1 MPPQNIA
8 DCHFFLL
15 SLISWAAL
23 GCIYEMGFFSWF
35 GGGFF
40 CSFVIFFSYLNF
52 SVFYSGL
59 VDLVHVKMSN
69 TTALSSSSPHSSV
82 CPSVF
87 SDVSQCWLANL
98 LLHPWNA
105 ALVPQDP
112 LGLRGVCRVVPSA
125 CQSREA
131 LTGALGRG
139 CSRPQPPHTAHSA
152 RGSHKPSL
160 NPSHHKAQSGK
171 TVPGRLLPV
180 LSQPMDWI
188 P

>member
-1 MPPQNIA
+1 MHQSGGTKDFNKLPA
-8 DCHFFLL
+8 ARGGVLL
-15 SLISWAAL
+15 RNL
-23 GCIYEMGFFSWF
+23 GSKGAPSGSQCLVGVM
-35 GGGFF
+35 
-40 CSFVIFFSYLNF
+40 
-52 SVFYSGL
+52 FYSGL
-59 VDLVHVKMSN
+59 FDLVHVKMSD